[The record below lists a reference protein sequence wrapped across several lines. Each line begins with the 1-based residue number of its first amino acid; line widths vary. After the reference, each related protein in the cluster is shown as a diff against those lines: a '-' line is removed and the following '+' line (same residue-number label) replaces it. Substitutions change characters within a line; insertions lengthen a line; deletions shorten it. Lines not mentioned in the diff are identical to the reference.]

1 MLGDFP
7 SIIHMVS
14 GEEVKT
20 TSILGIGIEKH
31 QRRKPRIPWEEDG
44 RGRRGNSWDCL
55 LPDKREHICNA
66 KEGDGFDPEPVEMPG
81 LNVVKSTDLPLMSR
95 LQNCNPKNTSSSLL

>member
-1 MLGDFP
+1 MY
-7 SIIHMVS
+7 SIADINECS
-14 GEEVKT
+14 ADNGGCQDQCCNT
-20 TSILGIGIEKH
+20 IGSYYCKCQAGQKLED
-31 QRRKPRIPWEEDG
+31 DG

-95 LQNCNPKNTSSSLL
+95 LQNCNPKNSSSSLL